1 MLDGISMDIIHCL
14 ETIAPSHNCI
24 YSMLSQ
30 MGCTSLTKIESYILA
45 IKIHGSSQTKDV
57 SKERQ
62 GNIVI
67 RWTLSYFSKVLCLFM
82 ATPRERQI
90 AWDTTYISSVYL

>member
-14 ETIAPSHNCI
+14 ETIAPSHNYI

-30 MGCTSLTKIESYILA
+30 MGCASLTKIESYIFA
-45 IKIHGSSQTKDV
+45 IKRHDSSQTRDV

-62 GNIVI
+62 GNTVS
-67 RWTLSYFSKVLCLFM
+67 RWILSCLSKVLCLFM
-82 ATPRERQI
+82 ATCREGQI